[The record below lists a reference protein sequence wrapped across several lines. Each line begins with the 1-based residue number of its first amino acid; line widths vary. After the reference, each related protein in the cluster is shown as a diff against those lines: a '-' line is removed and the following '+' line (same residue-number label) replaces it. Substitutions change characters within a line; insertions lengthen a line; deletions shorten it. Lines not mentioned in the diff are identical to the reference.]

1 MEGAPS
7 PCAAFAAD
15 DIFRYKKII
24 GYVPQDDTMM
34 RECTVRENILFS
46 ARMRLPREGW
56 PDARICAY
64 VDAVIEV
71 LGLSECSNTL
81 IGAMRHRVCHCRRCP
96 PPSCVFP
103 PCRRP

>member
-1 MEGAPS
+1 
-7 PCAAFAAD
+7 
-15 DIFRYKKII
+15 
-24 GYVPQDDTMM
+24 MM

-56 PDARICAY
+56 SDARICAY

-81 IGAMRHRVCHCRRCP
+81 IGDPNGTRGVSGGQRKRTNIGIELAAAP
-96 PPSCVFP
+96 AAIFLE
-103 PCRRP
+103 